1 MFRLSTEVQGSMETR
16 MLMDRFARKPTSTQQ
31 SMLVQLGRILQEMEW
46 DTGAGVEA
54 KGHSDDRE
62 MLNVSKFKIVQLANP
77 RKCCY
82 IRKSIAIDHKY
93 ISINL
98 DLFGR

>member
-1 MFRLSTEVQGSMETR
+1 MFRLSAEVQGSMETR

-31 SMLVQLGRILQEMEW
+31 SMLVQLGRILQEMEG

-54 KGHSDDRE
+54 KGHSEDRE
-62 MLNVSKFKIVQLANP
+62 MLNVSKFKIDQLANP
-77 RKCCY
+77 SCY

>member
-31 SMLVQLGRILQEMEW
+31 SMLVQSGRILQEIDE

-54 KGHSDDRE
+54 VGHSENRE
-62 MLNVSKFKIVQLANP
+62 MINVSMIEITQGQGNYRPHYTMKN
-77 RKCCY
+77 
-82 IRKSIAIDHKY
+82 SKY
-93 ISINL
+93 M
-98 DLFGR
+98 

>member
-31 SMLVQLGRILQEMEW
+31 SMLVQLGRILQEMGG

-54 KGHSDDRE
+54 KGHSEDRE